1 MNVLNVRIENF
12 IIVDIISINYKT
24 ITNNINK
31 IFTRTFEKHK
41 KKSKS
46 AEDLKIPYVP
56 FICPITK
63 RIRDDETVR
72 DILIYNPSNQIKPKL
87 SWYNP
92 NFDEMIPTNWFEEG
106 IKADLNYYFNDAL

>member
-24 ITNNINK
+24 MKNISTFRNKINIKSTNNINK
-31 IFTRTFEKHK
+31 IFTRTFEKHI

-56 FICPITK
+56 FFCPITK
-63 RIRDDETVR
+63 KSEMTKGYV
-72 DILIYNPSNQIKPKL
+72 IY
-87 SWYNP
+87 
-92 NFDEMIPTNWFEEG
+92 
-106 IKADLNYYFNDAL
+106 